1 MNKGCVDEE
10 GGDVNGSFEDGIGG
24 ICISLKNGFVVY
36 LLEFSLRMFK
46 YEPKN
51 EVGSCWDVVWVLEV
65 VLLLL

>member
-10 GGDVNGSFEDGIGG
+10 GGDVNGSFEDGMGG

-51 EVGSCWDVVWVLEV
+51 EAGSY
-65 VLLLL
+65 